1 MNADIHVF
9 CRKADKN
16 VRCCFPAFWRYLI
29 GATCC
34 SSPKVASMYIYLPR
48 ITKNFAPGFP
58 WPYLFKITRL
68 LSHSDG
74 HAHKEWVS
82 GFVHH
87 LLEDRAK
94 PRARGGF
101 KKKRKKTP
109 GNKHVFCGCNHLN
122 KTRQKPCWVLCA
134 SSSTR
139 NKLSLWETSQSSIT
153 RWHVLLVLMI
163 SWLKSAGHEQ
173 NSVNTSKE
181 RAEAQD
187 NACCGSL
194 WIVLSVS

>member
-1 MNADIHVF
+1 M
-9 CRKADKN
+9 
-16 VRCCFPAFWRYLI
+16 
-29 GATCC
+29 
-34 SSPKVASMYIYLPR
+34 
-48 ITKNFAPGFP
+48 
-58 WPYLFKITRL
+58 L
-68 LSHSDG
+68 LSCFLTLPHRRDVLLLTESCFDV
-74 HAHKEWVS
+74 HISSSYYKELRTRVPMAVS
-82 GFVHH
+82 FQNHQITLSLGWACSQRVSEWICPSPFGGPSK
-87 LLEDRAK
+87 AK
-94 PRARGGF
+94 GSRWF
-101 KKKRKKTP
+101 QKKRKKNP
-109 GNKHVFCGCNHLN
+109 GNKHVVCGCNHLN

-153 RWHVLLVLMI
+153 RWHVLLALMI